1 MSKEKGDVKGEVVEK
16 DKDLKSTKSVND
28 GNDSKS
34 CVVESSNPKS
44 TKEKISVYSL
54 CVPIYTRNF
63 VSKDIFSSHITLVKN
78 GLKDFSY
85 LPKMKNN
92 RHTSYSMMSAI
103 MDGFNIVFYS
113 QTHKY
118 MPRILHQSQGIR
130 VILRKGMDVI
140 FNGHLVHGGGK
151 SRIN

>member
-92 RHTSYSMMSAI
+92 RHTSYFMMSEI

-113 QTHKY
+113 QTHKHAQDFTSVTGY
-118 MPRILHQSQGIR
+118 QGNIEER
-130 VILRKGMDVI
+130 YGCYIQWSL
-140 FNGHLVHGGGK
+140 
-151 SRIN
+151 SAWWW